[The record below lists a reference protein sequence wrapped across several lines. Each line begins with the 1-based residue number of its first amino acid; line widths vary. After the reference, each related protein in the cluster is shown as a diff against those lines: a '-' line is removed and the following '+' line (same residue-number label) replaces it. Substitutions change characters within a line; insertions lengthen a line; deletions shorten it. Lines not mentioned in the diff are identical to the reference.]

1 MRHCSTLETGLT
13 IDFFESGVGETIR
26 ITFPDGGL
34 GIVDAHPSGSGHRPP
49 ILGLVKDRPLHFVC
63 LTHPHADHGR
73 DLIPILEHHPSIAS
87 FWHTLSDVS
96 VFVFSAG
103 QIPNFRSPIREAVR
117 RFHEG
122 WGRFLTEIYGNVGKR
137 KIPHH
142 KLRADLES
150 TEIAGVKIHFLS
162 PEESIQNRFTEA
174 YREIAEETRKN
185 FPDPNFLS
193 AILALEYAGR
203 TVLLGADAR
212 KVNWKSAAK
221 KYRRLNLEKATILKV
236 PHHGAANAMGF
247 QKKETSYLDLCS
259 HETVSV
265 LFAGDVAH
273 PDSRVEEKIKAKT
286 ELACLVNGLHGAGRV
301 NTNPLGLMI
310 PGAKAVARSIPPCQ
324 PVISFRIDPDGTVTQ
339 TAGHRCDTCPI

>member
-1 MRHCSTLETGLT
+1 METGLI

-34 GIVDAHPSGSGHRPP
+34 GIVDAHPSGTGLRPP
-49 ILGLVKDRPLHFVC
+49 ILDLVADRDLHFVC
-63 LTHPHADHGR
+63 LTHPHADHGK
-73 DLIPILEHHPSIAS
+73 DLIPILENHPSIAS

-96 VFVFSAG
+96 VFVFTAG
-103 QIPNFRSPIREAVR
+103 QIPNFRSPIRETVR

-150 TEIAGVKIHFLS
+150 IEIAGVTIHFLS
-162 PEESIQNRFTEA
+162 PEESVQNRFTAA
-174 YREIAEETRKN
+174 YNEIAEETRKN
-185 FPDPNFLS
+185 VPDPNPLS

-203 TVLLGADAR
+203 TVLLGADAL
-212 KVNWKSAAK
+212 KVNWESAAK
-221 KYRRLNLEKATILKV
+221 KYRRLELEKASVLKV
-236 PHHGAANAMGF
+236 PHHGAANAMGL
-247 QKKETSYLDLCS
+247 QKKEASYLDLCS

-265 LFAGDVAH
+265 LFAGDVDH
-273 PDSRVEEKIKAKT
+273 PDPRVEEKLKAKT
-286 ELACLVNGLHGAGRV
+286 SLACLVNGQRGASRV

-324 PVISFRIDPDGTVTQ
+324 PMISFRIDPDGTVEQ
-339 TAGHRCDTCPI
+339 TAGHRCADCPVAAA